1 MKGKRNGHGGPV
13 MSRGGVFLLVTGLLI
28 ALCGAADAD
37 ISSTTEDCIECH
49 KTVTPGIVGDW
60 ERSRHAKTT
69 VTEALK
75 EPKLERRVSAE
86 KVPQELAGTAVG
98 CAECHTLNNDKHPG
112 GFEHNGYN
120 IHVVVSPDDCAVCHP
135 TERKEFAKNIM
146 AHAWGNLQNNPVFR
160 DLADAINGVQVFEN
174 GKLTFKKPDELTQ
187 NDSCLACHGTEIVVK
202 ESVTR
207 ETSMGEM
214 DFPVLNG
221 WPNQGVGR
229 INPDKSKGACTAC
242 HSRHEFSIVMA
253 RKPETCS
260 QCHKGPDVPAY
271 QVYHVSKHGNTYFS
285 VGSQWDFNAVPW
297 QIGKDFTAPT
307 CAVCHISLTVD
318 AQGEVV
324 ARRTHRMNERLPWRI
339 FGLFYAH
346 PHPIS
351 PDTAIIRNRDGLS
364 LPTGL
369 DGSYAK
375 GFLIDAREQAV
386 RRSTMQQNCLRCHDA
401 SWVDGHWARFE
412 NTIKTSNA
420 MTLAS
425 TNIMLT
431 FWQQGWAKWLS
442 DNDSLFNEAIE
453 KKWMQQW
460 LFFGNSTRFSSAM
473 MGADYGVFAD
483 GRWSM
488 AQNVQEMM
496 DTLKLHRAE
505 KQRSSAK

>member
-1 MKGKRNGHGGPV
+1 MATCT
-13 MSRGGVFLLVTGLLI
+13 GVVLI
-28 ALCGAADAD
+28 FMWFVLGVCGAADAD
-37 ISSTTEDCIECH
+37 ISSSTQECIECH
-49 KTVTPGIVGDW
+49 RTATPGIVSDW

-69 VTEALK
+69 VAEALK
-75 EPKLERRVSAE
+75 KTKLERRVSAE
-86 KVPQELAGTAVG
+86 KVPQDLAGTAVG
-98 CAECHTLNNDKHPG
+98 CAECHTLNSDKHPDS
-112 GFEHNGYN
+112 FEHNGYN
-120 IHVVVSPDDCAVCHP
+120 VHVVVSPEDCAVCH
-135 TERKEFAKNIM
+135 TAERKEFEKNIM
-146 AHAWGNLQNNPVFR
+146 AHAWGNLQNNPVYR
-160 DLADAINGVQVFEN
+160 DLADTINGVQVFEN
-174 GKLTFKKPDELTQ
+174 MKLTLKKPDELTQ
-187 NDSCLACHGTEIVVK
+187 SDSCLSCHGTEIIVK

-242 HSRHEFSIVMA
+242 HARHEFSIAMA

-271 QVYHVSKHGNTYFS
+271 QVYHVSKHGNIYFS
-285 VGSQWDFNAVPW
+285 VGKQWDFEAVPW
-297 QIGKDFTAPT
+297 QIGEDFTAPT
-307 CAVCHISLTVD
+307 CAACHISLTVD
-318 AQGEVV
+318 AEGEVV
-324 ARRTHRMNERLPWRI
+324 AQRTHRMNDRLPWRI
-339 FGLFYAH
+339 FGLIYAH

-351 PDTAIIRNRDGLS
+351 PDTTRIRNRDGLP
-364 LPTGL
+364 LPTAL
-369 DGSYAK
+369 DGTDAA
-375 GFLIDAREQAV
+375 GFLIDAKEQAV
-386 RRSTMQQNCLRCHDA
+386 RRSTMQQNCLRCHDT

-442 DNDSLFNEAIE
+442 DNDSMFNEAIE

-460 LFFGNSTRFSSAM
+460 LFFGNSTRFASAM

-496 DTLKLHRAE
+496 DALKVRRADTQ
-505 KQRSSAK
+505 KGAPGK